1 MSRKYFGTDGVRG
14 RVGDHPLTV
23 EFALKLASSAARVLA
38 PNGGTVLVGKDT
50 RISGY
55 MFESALEAGFVA
67 SGVNVMLIGPLPTPG
82 IAYLTKRFECDF
94 GVVIS
99 ASHNPYEDNGI
110 KFFDRNGGKLTDEI
124 EAQIEQYLED
134 PPLTRSSSELGR
146 ASRVDKS
153 RVRYQE
159 FVMSTVPGLD
169 LSGFKLV
176 IDCAN
181 GAGYKVGPRILADL
195 GAEIVPIGS
204 SPNGRNI
211 NLNCGST
218 SPGLLQ
224 LTVPGVQAQA
234 GIALDGDGDRLVMVD
249 NLGRTVDGDQLL
261 YIIARHL
268 KQQGQL
274 KGPVVGTVMSNLG
287 LEHSLQKEGIEFR
300 RAKVGDRYVMELLR
314 ETGGTL
320 GGETSGHLLCLDHT
334 TTGDAL
340 ISALQVLAIMK
351 ETGKSL
357 AELAAPMPKYP
368 QVMENVRVAK
378 KIDPFSS
385 PQISEAVARAEAKLA
400 QRGRIVLR
408 PSGTEPVIR
417 VMVEGSDEKQVRDIC
432 RELAAAVAAA
442 AEQKKAV
449 G

>member
-1 MSRKYFGTDGVRG
+1 M
-14 RVGDHPLTV
+14 TV
-23 EFALKLASSAARVLA
+23 DFALRLASSAARVLA
-38 PNGGTVLVGKDT
+38 PQGGTVLVGKDT
-50 RISGY
+50 RLSGY

-67 SGVNVMLIGPLPTPG
+67 AGVNVILMGPLPTPG

-110 KFFDRNGGKLTDEI
+110 KFFDANGGKLSDEI
-124 EAQIEQYLED
+124 EAQIEQHLEE
-134 PPLTRSSSELGR
+134 PPVTRVSSELGKATR
-146 ASRVDKS
+146 MDKS

-159 FVMSTVPGLD
+159 FCASTVPGLELGD
-169 LSGFKLV
+169 FKVV

-195 GAEIVPIGS
+195 GAEIVPIGC

-218 SPGLLQ
+218 SPELLQ
-224 LTVPGVQAQA
+224 LTVPGVRAQV

-249 NLGRTVDGDQLL
+249 HLGRVVDGDQLL
-261 YIIARHL
+261 YVIARARHDAGL
-268 KQQGQL
+268 L

-287 LEHSLQKEGIEFR
+287 LEQALGRAGIEFR
-300 RAKVGDRYVMELLR
+300 RAKVGDRYVMEMLR

-320 GGETSGHLLCLDHT
+320 GGETSGHLLCLDWT

-340 ISALQVLAIMK
+340 IAALQVLQIMK
-351 ETGKSL
+351 QTGRSL

-368 QVMENVRVAK
+368 QVLENVKLAR
-378 KIDPFSS
+378 KIDIAAS
-385 PQISEAVARAEAKLA
+385 PAVQEAVSHAERRLG
-400 QRGRIVLR
+400 QNGRIVLR
-408 PSGTEPVIR
+408 ASGTEPVIR
-417 VMVEGSDEKQVRDIC
+417 VMVEGSDEKLVQ
-432 RELAAAVAAA
+432 ELARSLAASVASAA
-442 AEQKKAV
+442 QVA
-449 G
+449 

>member
-1 MSRKYFGTDGVRG
+1 MARKYFGTDGVRG

-50 RISGY
+50 RLSGY

-82 IAYLTKRFECDF
+82 IAYMTTRFECDF

-110 KFFDRNGGKLTDEI
+110 KFFDRSGGKLSDEI
-124 EAQIEQYLED
+124 EAQIEQHLDE
-134 PPLTRSSSELGR
+134 PPTTRESSRLGR

-159 FVMSTVPGLD
+159 FCMSTVPDLD
-169 LSGFKLV
+169 LTGFKLV

-195 GAEIVPIGS
+195 GAEIVPIGC

-218 SPGLLQ
+218 SPELLQ
-224 LTVPGVQAQA
+224 LTVPGVRAQC

-249 NLGRTVDGDQLL
+249 HLGRIVDGDQLL
-261 YIIARHL
+261 YIIARARHEQ
-268 KQQGQL
+268 KAL
-274 KGPVVGTVMSNLG
+274 KGPVIGTVMSNLG
-287 LEHSLQKEGIEFR
+287 LEHALAREGIGFR
-300 RAKVGDRYVMELLR
+300 RAKVGDRYVLELLK
-314 ETGGTL
+314 ETGGVL
-320 GGETSGHLLCLDHT
+320 GGETSGHLLCLDRT

-351 ETGKSL
+351 QTGRSL

-368 QVMENVRVAK
+368 QVLENVRTAAR
-378 KIDPFSS
+378 IDPSKS
-385 PQISEAVARAEAKLA
+385 PRIQEAVAKA
-400 QRGRIVLR
+400 QERLGGEGRIVLR

-417 VMVEGSDEKQVRDIC
+417 VMVEGSDERLV
-432 RELAAAVAAA
+432 RELAKELAATVEAAAGAVA
-442 AEQKKAV
+442 
-449 G
+449 